1 MKKLYYASL
10 FYAIT
15 GFLLGVFYREL
26 TKFNAFEG
34 PTQLSS
40 THTHAFALGMLVL
53 LLVLLFEKNFKLSS
67 LKSFNR
73 WFILY
78 NIGLIGILI
87 TMTLRGILQV
97 KGGDIAG
104 LNYVSGLTHTIYGVA
119 VFWLFGLIKK
129 KLV

>member
-15 GFLLGVFYREL
+15 GFLLGVFHREL
-26 TKFNAFEG
+26 TRFNAFEG
-34 PTQLSS
+34 PTQLAS

-53 LLVLLFEKNFKLSS
+53 LLVLLFEKSFKLSS

-73 WFILY
+73 WFVLY

-87 TMTLRGILQV
+87 TMTLRGILQI

-104 LNYVSGLTHTIYGVA
+104 LNYVAGLTHTLYGVA